1 MEARLL
7 GSGGWLPA
15 DGREACCL
23 YVRSGAEALLVD
35 SGTGARRL
43 ITDPE
48 LLEGVERLH
57 VVLTHFHLD
66 HVVGLCALP
75 ALELPVELWAGG
87 HALAGVAT
95 VDLLHRL
102 LDPPFL
108 LRKPADLATLV
119 DDVHELEPGATAIG
133 PFRVEARVQRRHP
146 DPTFGIKI
154 DSALVYCTDTS
165 YDEGTVEFAR
175 GVRILFH
182 EGFHAADSC
191 DKDGHTGA
199 GDAARLA
206 AAAAVERLIL
216 IHLHPKLVDE
226 SALLALARPHF
237 AATEV
242 GRDGLVIAM

>member
-23 YVRSGAEALLVD
+23 YVRSDAEVLLVD
-35 SGTGARRL
+35 AGTGARRL
-43 ITDPE
+43 ITDAE
-48 LLEGVERLH
+48 LLDGVERLH

-66 HVVGLCALP
+66 HVSGLCVLP
-75 ALELPVELWAGG
+75 ALELPVEVWAGG
-87 HALAGVAT
+87 NVLAGVPT

-108 LRKPADLATLV
+108 LRTPDDLAQHV
-119 DDVHELEPGATAIG
+119 DEVHELGPGATDIG

-146 DPTFGIKI
+146 DPTLGIKI
-154 DSALVYCTDTS
+154 DSWLVYCTDTS
-165 YDEGTVEFAR
+165 YDEGTVDLAR
-175 GVRILFH
+175 GARVLFH

-191 DKDGHTGA
+191 DEDGHTGA
-199 GDAARLA
+199 GEAARLA
-206 AAAAVERLIL
+206 AAAGVERLVL
-216 IHLHPKLVDE
+216 IHLHPNLEEE

-237 AATEV
+237 PATEV
-242 GRDGLVIAM
+242 GRDGLAIAM